1 MNLMRNLKKHTK
13 NICGWG
19 DLLHNESRKYWGEA
33 LAEHKRLKE
42 EYRPPAPED
51 LVLSIQEL
59 ERIRA
64 DVQFVTAG
72 NPTKEAIRQRLQ
84 YYRTLDM
91 AEEQR
96 YINGLWKRGQIC

>member
-1 MNLMRNLKKHTK
+1 MHYILRAKLSKSVTYHNAYEAISDTYK
-13 NICGWG
+13 NECK
-19 DLLHNESRKYWGEA
+19 KYWSEA
-33 LAEHKRLKE
+33 VAEHQRLKA
-42 EYRPPAPED
+42 EYHPLAPED
-51 LVLSIQEL
+51 LVLTMREL

-64 DVQFVTAG
+64 DVQFATAE

-96 YINGLWKRGQIC
+96 T